1 MRRYWSLVSADYVQ
15 IVRTMWEGFKG
26 LDAAKVAWDN
36 EAVRELLEKPFA
48 PDAELRWSTT
58 GPENTVYRGRDG
70 VVQAMQEW
78 VEPFSEYYAEALDY
92 IDLGDDVVVPT
103 RQRGVGRESPV
114 EIEVTHV
121 FIFRDDGLIARLDEY
136 DTLEEASR
144 PPAGGPRPP
153 PGGGR

>member
-1 MRRYWSLVSADYVQ
+1 VSAEYVQ

-26 LDAAKVAWDN
+26 LDAAQVDWHN

-70 VVQAMQEW
+70 VVQAMREW

-92 IDLGDDVVVPT
+92 IDLGDHVVVPT
-103 RQRGVGRESPV
+103 RQRGVGRESQVPV

-136 DTLEEASR
+136 DTLEEGLEA
-144 PPAGGPRPP
+144 AGG
-153 PGGGR
+153 GA